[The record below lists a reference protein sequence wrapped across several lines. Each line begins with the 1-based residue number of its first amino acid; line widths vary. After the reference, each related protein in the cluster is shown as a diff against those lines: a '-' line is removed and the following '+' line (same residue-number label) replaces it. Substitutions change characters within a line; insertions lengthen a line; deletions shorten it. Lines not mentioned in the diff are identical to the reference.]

1 MIADRGV
8 REQYCRA
15 DFDFED
21 CRKSRKAAQERRLTV
36 EKERERERERGR
48 LSVQTWR
55 RVVSLAGLQY
65 HSRAL
70 YSVGAGEG
78 DWLESRIRR
87 LFYEDWSLI
96 QQQGSTDK
104 YWELAFQSTT
114 EVR

>member
-1 MIADRGV
+1 MSENSIAGPILTLKTAEKVGR
-8 REQYCRA
+8 RLKS
-15 DFDFED
+15 ED
-21 CRKSRKAAQERRLTV
+21 LQSRK
-36 EKERERERERGR
+36 RERERERGR
-48 LSVQTWR
+48 VSVQTWR